1 MNGVTAYQ
9 FFDRFPSL
17 LPFLL
22 GELRRAVSS
31 DNSGNSDNS
40 ATGEGGVGSAATTMH
55 PSLYPVLL
63 LLARLQPSMGDEEWT
78 VPAEEGGQAAAAVA
92 AAVAAA
98 AAAAEEEMFS
108 PSSASSS
115 VSSRVVGAQGAGPL
129 FVPLLTSCAGQRYY
143 QASTKAASPLNF
155 ILRRVDYIQIYSY
168 LSTYRSIFRFLGVHA
183 CSSSSSSSNSNL

>member
-1 MNGVTAYQ
+1 MAVSRTVGNKREHDEESLLNGVTAYQ

-31 DNSGNSDNS
+31 GNIGNSGNSGNSD
-40 ATGEGGVGSAATTMH
+40 TGKGGGGGDGGDGGEGGAATAMH

-98 AAAAEEEMFS
+98 ATAAEEETSSSSSSSSSSS
-108 PSSASSS
+108 PSSSS
-115 VSSRVVGAQGAGPL
+115 SSRVVGAQGAGPL

-143 QASTKAASPLNF
+143 QAST
-155 ILRRVDYIQIYSY
+155 
-168 LSTYRSIFRFLGVHA
+168 
-183 CSSSSSSSNSNL
+183 